1 LQFEAGCGDVRHC
14 GVGASVKIKHRIRN
28 RSREMRTTMTDAEAI
43 LWSRLQR
50 KRLHGYRFQRQLP
63 IGEYFA
69 DFACRE
75 ARLVIE
81 LDGATHSTA
90 EEREYDARRTRFIEA
105 QGWGVVR
112 FWNAEVYENLNGVL
126 ESILLRLPPPSR

>member
-1 LQFEAGCGDVRHC
+1 
-14 GVGASVKIKHRIRN
+14 
-28 RSREMRTTMTDAEAI
+28 MRTDMTDAETI

-50 KRLHGYRFQRQLP
+50 KQLHGYRFQRQLP

-90 EEREYDARRTRFIEA
+90 EEREYDALRTRFIEA
-105 QGWGVVR
+105 RGWGVVR
-112 FWNAEVYENLNGVL
+112 FWNSEIYENLNGVL